1 MLLQDINTFMGVTGL
16 PYHANH
22 STFPAVKFMARDL
35 CCRLADSVDI
45 VYVVE
50 PGVRYT
56 TDEITNLLYEIATMS
71 AALLPNLLLPQNGP
85 IIQSPEGL
93 AAHKAAITNL
103 AALFGELAVAT
114 LD

>member
-1 MLLQDINTFMGVTGL
+1 MLLQDINTFMGVTRL

-35 CCRLADSVDI
+35 CCRLGDSVDI

-56 TDEITNLLYEIATMS
+56 TDEITNLLSEIATMS
-71 AALLPNLLLPQNGP
+71 AALLP

-93 AAHKAAITNL
+93 AAHKAAITDL
-103 AALFGELAVAT
+103 VALFGELAVAT
-114 LD
+114 LN